1 MSTSFVGTL
10 QRTTHNVEALE
21 KGVHRDVR
29 IGFVSF
35 YAHRD
40 VVYVYLETVDPVGS
54 ASELKEA
61 WGGPSF
67 FADMS
72 RNAFAYEEFTRK
84 AGDRCRTV
92 AF

>member
-1 MSTSFVGTL
+1 MPTSFLGTL
-10 QRTTHNVEALE
+10 QRTTCNVDALE
-21 KGVHRDVR
+21 KGAHRDVR

-35 YAHRD
+35 YARRD

-54 ASELKEA
+54 ASELREA

-67 FADMS
+67 FVDTS
-72 RNAFAYEEFTRK
+72 TNAFAYEEFTRM
-84 AGDRCRTV
+84 AGDGCRTV